1 MIQLQIEDL
10 RRLKHSPTGGFC
22 HFCFADGHPSVT
34 WSVLDHVRKPKAG
47 YYALRDAC
55 RTVLPMLEPR
65 TGLVHVVSEAR
76 TELTGVIV
84 SADVDG
90 ERHGWGGDVPADGIA
105 YLGRLD
111 LPPDA
116 QHVRLTLRHPSLDD
130 VTNSYDDV
138 LEWLRIVSG

>member
-10 RRLKHSPTGGFC
+10 RRLRHAPTGGFC

-34 WSVLDHVRKPKAG
+34 WSVLDHERVPKAG
-47 YYALRDAC
+47 YAALAAAC

-65 TGLVHVVSEAR
+65 TGQVHVVNEAR
-76 TELTGVIV
+76 TLLTDVV
-84 SADVDG
+84 VEARVDG
-90 ERHGWGGDVPADGIA
+90 HRQGWTGNVAADGIA
-105 YLGRLD
+105 YIGRLD

-116 QHVRLTLRHPSLDD
+116 RHVALTLRHPVVGE
-130 VTNSYDDV
+130 VTSSYDDV